1 MAGTF
6 GWLFFALSGT
16 SACAAGRA
24 SCQMVLG
31 VTGQFALVW
40 PAYWGGRLSGDP
52 TVTPVVPVEVVV
64 VAVLVFF
71 IVLVL
76 ARAYTLIER
85 TKERGKSR
93 SEPLIKTN
101 EPNRRNQSRAPRLVR
116 SSRP

>member
-6 GWLFFALSGT
+6 GWLFFTLSGA
-16 SACAAGRA
+16 SACAASGA

-64 VAVLVFF
+64 VAVLVFLPT
-71 IVLVL
+71 VCST
-76 ARAYTLIER
+76 AR
-85 TKERGKSR
+85 S
-93 SEPLIKTN
+93 P
-101 EPNRRNQSRAPRLVR
+101 PNRAASR
-116 SSRP
+116 